1 MGVHLRV
8 AFPLQHQAK
17 LVGPTAMRCELVGS
31 LNDVRRH
38 GRNREVWATKEAARS
53 QEGSQKPGRYC
64 IVLVD
69 PDTARSI
76 LRSIS
81 DE

>member
-1 MGVHLRV
+1 MSVHLRV
-8 AFPLQHQAK
+8 AFPLQQLAK

-38 GRNREVWATKEAARS
+38 GRNHKNWERKEAARS
-53 QEGSQKPGRYC
+53 QEAPKKPGRYC

-69 PDTARSI
+69 TDTARSI
-76 LRSIS
+76 LRSVS